1 MEFLL
6 YLTPIGNDIMKSL
19 AQARFTIR
27 ENIGLCS
34 NKNVFGYT
42 DIPKKFVVCTKNIK
56 NGGWDLRHYVN
67 ETVYHEA
74 VHAAQNCKGSIFR
87 IPENKM
93 SLSTNKLQDVKN
105 SVKIS
110 GDNTTRMREHEAY
123 WMEDKPEKVKYVVQ
137 KYCL

>member
-6 YLTPIGNDIMKSL
+6 YLTPIGNEIMKSL

-34 NKNVFGYT
+34 NKNIFGYVDT
-42 DIPKKFVVCTKNIK
+42 PKKFVVCTKNIK

-74 VHAAQNCKGSIFR
+74 VHAAQNCKGSIFG
-87 IPENKM
+87 IPEDKM
-93 SLSTNKLQDVKN
+93 PLPANKLQDVKN
-105 SVKIS
+105 SVKT
-110 GDNTTRMREHEAY
+110 NRNNRTRMREHESY

>member
-6 YLTPIGNDIMKSL
+6 YLTPIGNDIMNSL
-19 AQARFTIR
+19 AKARFTIR
-27 ENIGLCS
+27 ENVGLCS

-42 DIPKKFVVCTKNIK
+42 DAPKKFVVCTKNIK

-74 VHAAQNCKGSIFR
+74 THAAQNCKGSIFG
-87 IPENKM
+87 IPKDKM
-93 SLSTNKLQDVKN
+93 SLPSNKLQDVKN
-105 SVKIS
+105 SVGINRDYSTKMS
-110 GDNTTRMREHEAY
+110 EYEAY

>member
-6 YLTPIGNDIMKSL
+6 YLTPIGNDIMNSL

-34 NKNVFGYT
+34 NKDVFGYS
-42 DIPKKFVVCTKNIK
+42 D
-56 NGGWDLRHYVN
+56 YVN

-74 VHAAQNCKGSIFR
+74 VHAAQDCKGSIFK
-87 IPENKM
+87 IPEDKM
-93 SLSTNKLQDVKN
+93 PLSANKLQDVKN

-110 GDNTTRMREHEAY
+110 GDYTTKMREHEAY